1 MRIIIDFQY
10 FHYNFQCFNITF
22 TIYIIQIQKIK
33 SMYDIPSSLDN
44 RKVTDFSRIYDE
56 LGANP
61 PINET
66 LSVLERKKL
75 KSTNNLISEKP
86 SNRI

>member
-44 RKVTDFSRIYDE
+44 RKVTDFSRICDE

-66 LSVLERKKL
+66 LSVLE
-75 KSTNNLISEKP
+75 EKN
-86 SNRI
+86 SNQPII